1 MANGAGLQSM
11 VAFVNLGSYYLI
23 GLPAGILLGFVAHLN
38 VQVIMSTKLYGLSTL
53 ISRASIGKR
62 INSLIFIVFSFN

>member
-1 MANGAGLQSM
+1 M

-53 ISRASIGKR
+53 ISRASIGKK

>member
-1 MANGAGLQSM
+1 VANGAGLQSM

-53 ISRASIGKR
+53 ISRALSTLCCLRLEKKSIP
-62 INSLIFIVFSFN
+62 